1 MAEASKPN
9 WRPTLMLG
17 VVLVFAAATAGAVPL
32 AERAAHPEKEK
43 AAKSKAVHFIE
54 NRPEA
59 NAKVHVEMKGA
70 ELPLLVPEKLPVSE
84 PQPLELKGVRG

>member
-32 AERAAHPEKEK
+32 AERAAHPEAT
-43 AAKSKAVHFIE
+43 AA
-54 NRPEA
+54 
-59 NAKVHVEMKGA
+59 
-70 ELPLLVPEKLPVSE
+70 
-84 PQPLELKGVRG
+84 